1 MAKDSK
7 TSEIPLS
14 SDSFEYG
21 LLEVH
26 RNVESERFG
35 SKPNTVEA
43 ESYKVKGRKEVEVKV
58 SVEFPTMADPKAE
71 ESFNELLKSIWMKK
85 IELGSG
91 QN

>member
-1 MAKDSK
+1 MAKDQN
-7 TSEIPLS
+7 TSETPLS
-14 SDSFEYG
+14 SYSFEYG
-21 LLEVH
+21 LSELH

-35 SKPNTVEA
+35 SKPNTMET
-43 ESYKVKGRKEVEVKV
+43 ENYTVKGRKKVEVMV

>member
-7 TSEIPLS
+7 TSEPPLS
-14 SDSFEYG
+14 YDSFEYG
-21 LLEVH
+21 LSEVH
-26 RNVESERFG
+26 SNVESKQAE
-35 SKPNTVEA
+35 SKPNTMET
-43 ESYKVKGRKEVEVKV
+43 ENYTVKGRKKVEVMV

-85 IELGSG
+85 FELGSG